1 MIPLIQTL
9 CGIGIVAGAGG
20 LVWHKS
26 LSDNEKQKA
35 ERMARQLAVTLY
47 RQSVEH
53 VTPEQARRIETIVRE
68 SMSA

>member
-1 MIPLIQTL
+1 LLPVLA
-9 CGIGIVAGAGG
+9 V

-53 VTPEQARRIETIVRE
+53 VTPEQARRIETIVRDR
-68 SMSA
+68 